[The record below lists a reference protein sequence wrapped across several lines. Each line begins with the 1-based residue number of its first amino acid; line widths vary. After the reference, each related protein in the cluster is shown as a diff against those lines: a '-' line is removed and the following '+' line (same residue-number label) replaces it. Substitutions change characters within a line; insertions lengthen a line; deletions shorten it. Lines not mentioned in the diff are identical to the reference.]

1 MGILKV
7 DNIDFNDKKTIRVV
21 RQTIQ
26 DLVSESSS
34 YFTLSFKPEFY
45 FEVPNGTLPS
55 EGGWYIILDSDVG
68 SIYVGRADNLNK
80 RLNTNDGSRDNFANN
95 KTRHSDPE
103 RNFIKKLAELG
114 FMSGLGV
121 CIIREN
127 DLCRSLNLGRLSD
140 VDRGNV
146 EKFINIHRGSLS
158 FRQTF
163 D

>member
-7 DNIDFNDKKTIRVV
+7 DNIDLNDKKTIRVV

-26 DLVSESSS
+26 DLVSESS
-34 YFTLSFKPEFY
+34 YFTLSFKPEYY

-55 EGGWYIILDSDVG
+55 EGGWYIILDSDVDP
-68 SIYVGRADNLNK
+68 IYVGKADNLNK
-80 RLNTNDGSRDNFANN
+80 RLNTTNGSLDNFAN
-95 KTRHSDPE
+95 KTRPSDPE

-114 FMSGLGV
+114 FMSRLGV
-121 CIIREN
+121 CIITEK

-158 FRQTF
+158 FRQTL